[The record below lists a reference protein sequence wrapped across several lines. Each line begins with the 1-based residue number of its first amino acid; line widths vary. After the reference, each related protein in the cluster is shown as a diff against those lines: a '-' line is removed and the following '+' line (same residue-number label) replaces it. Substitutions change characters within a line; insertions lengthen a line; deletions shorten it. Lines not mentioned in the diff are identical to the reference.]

1 MDGRSGKVGGSKL
14 EEPGLRNEPTAFAI
28 LGQFDRHKGIAF
40 HGGKAIEARKAVI
53 RHDVIRVDKMFHT
66 QVLLQ

>member
-14 EEPGLRNEPTAFAI
+14 EESGLGNEPAALTI
-28 LGQFDRHKGIAF
+28 LGELHRHKGIAF
-40 HGGKAIEARKAVI
+40 HGGKTIEAREAVI
-53 RHDVIRVDKMFHT
+53 GHDVIRVDKMFHA